1 MSVAK
6 SAFANRELAA
16 AAAARPEKAVQYN
29 IAIGYLRAF
38 VTVLV
43 VAHHAV
49 LAYFQYAPPPM
60 PFTAEPRL
68 WRAFPV
74 VDSARW
80 PGFSVF
86 IGFND
91 VFFMSLMFFLSGLF
105 VWNSLRRK
113 GGVTFLRGRFLRLG
127 IPFAVAA
134 ALIAPIAYYPAYLT
148 STASPSVNG
157 YLRAW
162 FSMPD
167 WPAGPAWFIWLLLA
181 FDCAAAG
188 LYALS
193 PKWGES
199 IGCLTSSAARRPAVF
214 FAVLAAVSAAVYI
227 PMSVAFTP
235 MAWATLGPFTFQ
247 TSRLFHYFV
256 YFVTGIGVGAWGI
269 ERGLLAPDG
278 KLAQRWWL
286 WLLRAALA
294 YTAVV
299 AIVIAAFAAP
309 AHATLWSVTGGFAF
323 ALSCAASG
331 FGFLGLF
338 VRFAKKPRRAFDSLR
353 DNAYGIYIVHYA
365 FVAWVQ
371 YALLPAPMSGM
382 VKGVLAFVGALA
394 LSWGFTAAL
403 RRIPAVAR
411 VI

>member
-6 SAFANRELAA
+6 SVFANGELAA
-16 AAAARPEKAVQYN
+16 AAQPEKTVHYN
-29 IAIGYLRAF
+29 LAIGYLRAF

-80 PGFSVF
+80 PGFSLFV
-86 IGFND
+86 GFND

-113 GGVTFLRGRFLRLG
+113 GPGAFLRDRVWRLG
-127 IPFAVAA
+127 LPFAVAA
-134 ALIAPIAYYPAYLT
+134 SLIAPIAYYPAYLA
-148 STASPSVNG
+148 STASPTVGG

-162 FSMPD
+162 FSFHD

-181 FDCAAAG
+181 FDCVAAG
-188 LYALS
+188 LYALR

-199 IGCLTSSAARRPAVF
+199 IGRLTSSAARRPAAF
-214 FAVLAAVSAAVYI
+214 FVLLVAVSAAVYI
-227 PMSVAFTP
+227 PMLLTFTA
-235 MAWATLGPFTFQ
+235 MAWAALGPFTFQ

-256 YFVTGIGVGAWGI
+256 YFLAGIGVGAWGI

-278 KLAQRWWL
+278 KLVRRWWL
-286 WLLRAALA
+286 WLIRAVPA
-294 YTAVV
+294 YFAVV
-299 AIVIAAFAAP
+299 AIVIAATVSP
-309 AHATLWSVTGGFAF
+309 ARMILWTTVGGFAF
-323 ALSCAASG
+323 ALSCATSG
-331 FGFLGLF
+331 FAFLALF
-338 VRFAKKPRRAFDSLR
+338 VRFANKPRKVFDSLR
-353 DNAYGIYIVHYA
+353 DNAYGIYLVHYA

-371 YALLPAPMSGM
+371 YALLPASMPG
-382 VKGVLAFVGALA
+382 VIKGSIAFLGALA
-394 LSWGFTAAL
+394 LSWGFVAAL

>member
-6 SAFANRELAA
+6 SVFATEQLAA
-16 AAAARPEKAVQYN
+16 VAQPEKAVHYN

-60 PFTAEPRL
+60 PFTAEPRF

-74 VDSARW
+74 VDTARW
-80 PGFSVF
+80 PGFSLLV
-86 IGFND
+86 GFND

-105 VWNSLRRK
+105 VWNSLQRK
-113 GGVTFLRGRFLRLG
+113 GAGSFLRDRVVRLG
-127 IPFAVAA
+127 LPFAVAA

-148 STASPSVNG
+148 PTPSPTVSG

-162 FSMPD
+162 VSMSD
-167 WPAGPAWFIWLLLA
+167 WPAGPVWFIWLLLA
-181 FDCAAAG
+181 FDCVAAW

-199 IGCLTSSAARRPAVF
+199 IGRLTSGAARRPAAF
-214 FAVLAAVSAAVYI
+214 FALLVAVSAAVYI
-227 PMSVAFTP
+227 PMSLAFTP
-235 MAWATLGPFTFQ
+235 VAWAALGPFTFQ

-256 YFVTGIGVGAWGI
+256 YFLAGIGVGAWGI
-269 ERGLLAPDG
+269 GRGLLAPDG
-278 KLAQRWWL
+278 KLARRWWL
-286 WLLRAALA
+286 WLLSALPA
-294 YTAVV
+294 YAVVV
-299 AIVIAAFAAP
+299 AIVIAATVSP
-309 AHATLWSVTGGFAF
+309 AQMNRWIVVGGFAF
-323 ALSCAASG
+323 TLSCAASG
-331 FGFLGLF
+331 FGFLALF
-338 VRFAKKPRRAFDSLR
+338 VRFAKRPRRMFDSLR

-365 FVAWVQ
+365 FVAGVQ
-371 YALLPAPMSGM
+371 YALLPASMSGL
-382 VKGVLAFVGALA
+382 VKGSIAFLGALA
-394 LSWGFTAAL
+394 LSWGFVAAI

>member
-6 SAFANRELAA
+6 SVFANEEL
-16 AAAARPEKAVQYN
+16 AAAARPENAVQYN
-29 IAIGYLRAF
+29 VAIGYLRAF
-38 VTVLV
+38 VTALV

-60 PFTAEPRL
+60 PFTTEPRL

-80 PGFSVF
+80 PGFSLFV
-86 IGFND
+86 GFND

-113 GGVTFLRGRFLRLG
+113 GVVPFLRDRFLRLG

-148 STASPSVNG
+148 STTSPSVSG
-157 YLRAW
+157 YLKAW
-162 FSMPD
+162 FAMRD
-167 WPAGPAWFIWLLLA
+167 WPAGPAWFVWLLLA
-181 FDCAAAG
+181 FDCVAAG
-188 LYALS
+188 LYLLS

-199 IGCLTSSAARRPAVF
+199 IGRLTSSAARRPAAF
-214 FAVLAAVSAAVYI
+214 FALLVAASAAVYL
-227 PMSVAFTP
+227 PMSLVFTP

-278 KLAQRWWL
+278 KLARRWWR
-286 WLLRAALA
+286 WMLRAALA
-294 YTAVV
+294 YAAVV

-309 AHATLWSVTGGFAF
+309 AHVTLWAVTGSFTF

-331 FGFLGLF
+331 FAFLGLF
-338 VRFAKKPRRAFDSLR
+338 VHFAKKPRRVFDSLR
-353 DNAYGIYIVHYA
+353 DNAYGIYLVHYA

-371 YALLPAPMSGM
+371 YLLLPASMPGL
-382 VKGVLAFVGALA
+382 VKGLIAFLGALA

-411 VI
+411 LI

>member
-1 MSVAK
+1 MSVAQ
-6 SAFANRELAA
+6 SVFANKEVVAVT
-16 AAAARPEKAVQYN
+16 RPENVVHYN
-29 IAIGYLRAF
+29 VAIGYLRAF

-80 PGFSVF
+80 PGFSLFV
-86 IGFND
+86 GFND

-105 VWNSLRRK
+105 VWKSLQRK
-113 GGVTFLRGRFLRLG
+113 GSASFLRDRVLRLG
-127 IPFAVAA
+127 LPFAVAA

-148 STASPSVNG
+148 STASPAVSG

-162 FSMPD
+162 FSFRD
-167 WPAGPAWFIWLLLA
+167 WPAGPAWFVWLLLA
-181 FDCAAAG
+181 FDCVAAG

-193 PKWGES
+193 PTWGDS
-199 IGCLTSSAARRPAVF
+199 IGRLTSGAARRPVVF
-214 FAVLAAVSAAVYI
+214 FASLVAVSAAVYI
-227 PMSVAFTP
+227 PMSLAFTS
-235 MAWATLGPFTFQ
+235 MAWAALGPFTFQ

-256 YFVTGIGVGAWGI
+256 YFLAGIGVGASGI
-269 ERGLLAPDG
+269 ECGLLAPDG
-278 KLAQRWWL
+278 KLARRWWL

-294 YTAVV
+294 YALVV
-299 AIVIAAFAAP
+299 AIVITAFASP
-309 AHATLWSVTGGFAF
+309 AQKTLWTVVGGFAF

-331 FGFLGLF
+331 FGFLAIF
-338 VRFAKKPRRAFDSLR
+338 VRFAKKPRRVFDSLR
-353 DNAYGIYIVHYA
+353 DNAYGIYLVHYA

-371 YALLPAPMSGM
+371 YALLPASMPGLA
-382 VKGVLAFVGALA
+382 KGSIAFLGALA
-394 LSWGFTAAL
+394 LSWGFVAAI
-403 RRIPAVAR
+403 RRIPALAR

>member
-16 AAAARPEKAVQYN
+16 AAPPENAVQYN
-29 IAIGYLRAF
+29 VAIGYLRAF

-74 VDSARW
+74 VDQARW
-80 PGFSVF
+80 PGFSLFV
-86 IGFND
+86 GFND

-105 VWNSLRRK
+105 VCNSLRRK
-113 GGVTFLRGRFLRLG
+113 GIVPFLRDRFLRLG

-148 STASPSVNG
+148 STTSPSVSG
-157 YLRAW
+157 YLKAW
-162 FSMPD
+162 FAMRD
-167 WPAGPAWFIWLLLA
+167 WPAGPAWFVWLLLA
-181 FDCAAAG
+181 FDCVAAG
-188 LYALS
+188 LYLLS

-199 IGCLTSSAARRPAVF
+199 IGRLTSSAARRPLAF
-214 FAVLAAVSAAVYI
+214 FALLVAVSAAVYV
-227 PMSVAFTP
+227 PMSLVFTP
-235 MAWATLGPFTFQ
+235 MAWAALGPFTFQ

-278 KLAQRWWL
+278 QLARRWWR
-286 WLLRAALA
+286 WMLRAALA

-299 AIVIAAFAAP
+299 AIVIAALTAP
-309 AHATLWSVTGGFAF
+309 AHETLWAVTGGFTF

-331 FGFLGLF
+331 FAFLGLF
-338 VRFAKKPRRAFDSLR
+338 VHFAKKPRRVFDSLR
-353 DNAYGIYIVHYA
+353 DNAYGIYLVHYA

-371 YALLPAPMSGM
+371 YLLLPASMPGL
-382 VKGVLAFVGALA
+382 VKGLVAFLGALA

-411 VI
+411 LI

>member
-1 MSVAK
+1 MSVAQ
-6 SAFANRELAA
+6 SVFASEQLAPA
-16 AAAARPEKAVQYN
+16 TQPEKAAHYN
-29 IAIGYLRAF
+29 LAIGYLRAF

-74 VDSARW
+74 VDGARW
-80 PGFSVF
+80 SGFTFFV
-86 IGFND
+86 GFND

-105 VWNSLRRK
+105 VWNSLQRK
-113 GGVTFLRGRFLRLG
+113 GAGSFLRDRVLRLG
-127 IPFAVAA
+127 LPFAISA

-148 STASPSVNG
+148 TTHLPSVAG

-162 FSMPD
+162 FSFRD

-188 LYALS
+188 FYALS
-193 PKWGES
+193 PKWAES
-199 IGCLTSSAARRPAVF
+199 IGRLTSGASQRPAAF
-214 FAVLAAVSAAVYI
+214 FALLVGISAAVYI
-227 PMSVAFTP
+227 PMSLAFTS
-235 MAWATLGPFTFQ
+235 MAWAALGPFTFQ

-256 YFVTGIGVGAWGI
+256 YFLAGIGVGAWGI
-269 ERGLLAPDG
+269 ESGLLASEG
-278 KLAQRWWL
+278 KLARRWWL
-286 WLLRAALA
+286 WLLRAPLA
-294 YTAVV
+294 YAIVV
-299 AIVIAAFAAP
+299 AIVIAAMVSP
-309 AHATLWSVTGGFAF
+309 ARMTLWTAIGGFAF
-323 ALSCAASG
+323 ALSCATSG
-331 FGFLGLF
+331 FAFLALF
-338 VRFAKKPRRAFDSLR
+338 VRFAKKPRKVFDSLR

-371 YALLPAPMSGM
+371 YTLLPASMPGL
-382 VKGVLAFVGALA
+382 VKGLVAFLGALA
-394 LSWGFTAAL
+394 LSWGTVAVL
-403 RRIPAVAR
+403 RRIRAVAR